1 MVSEISQIL
10 QKYSEILIGLT
21 VLVSLRHGKSGKG
34 AKVSG
39 GNIQGAGLLNDER
52 LVILYIFLD
61 HETRVFM
68 KSGIGFVQQH
78 LTMQTIVKLRHI

>member
-34 AKVSG
+34 AKVSE
-39 GNIQGAGLLNDER
+39 GNIQGAGQILLKSEQS
-52 LVILYIFLD
+52 FLM
-61 HETRVFM
+61 FM
-68 KSGIGFVQQH
+68 V
-78 LTMQTIVKLRHI
+78 

>member
-1 MVSEISQIL
+1 MASEISQIL

-39 GNIQGAGLLNDER
+39 GNIQGAGQILLKSEQS
-52 LVILYIFLD
+52 FLM
-61 HETRVFM
+61 FM
-68 KSGIGFVQQH
+68 V
-78 LTMQTIVKLRHI
+78 